1 MPENGAIHPTTV
13 YFELAGAFQG
23 FLLFGLLLKAPA
35 SFRLK
40 SRLLAALLLALSQH
54 LLWTALHDSHS
65 LAYVPLP
72 VLHFLLYMIPVAVLL
87 RKHRQALKDYFS
99 DIERVKLDWLQRPIG
114 AFGALLLIFIA
125 GNVVDNLQL
134 AGSAFTDE
142 KPNMC
147 PFCV

>member
-1 MPENGAIHPTTV
+1 MEKTV
-13 YFELAGAFQG
+13 LMAFFP
-23 FLLFGLLLKAPA
+23 FLLLQAVQIPFYARPYSEKKSFILNYYINHPA
-35 SFRLK
+35 LD
-40 SRLLAALLLALSQH
+40 LWSQ
-54 LLWTALHDSHS
+54 
-65 LAYVPLP
+65 LP